1 MTDEQ
6 ELAARFEARRGSLRA
21 VAQRILGNG
30 SDAEDAVQEAWLR
43 LSRADAA
50 GIDNLEAWLTT
61 VTARICLDMLRARG
75 ARPEQPMEV
84 VLPNT
89 ALDPDAADPAD
100 EALLAERIGLALYVV
115 LDALSPAERLAFVMH
130 DLFGVE
136 LDSIAVAL
144 GRTPNAT
151 KQLAMR
157 ARARVRAA
165 EPGEVRDDEAPA
177 DRAVVDAF
185 FSAARDGDFD
195 ALVAV
200 LDPDVELRAEGDS
213 GVNLVRG
220 AEAVAGRALM
230 FARPDARLH
239 PARIGGAAGVV
250 VTAGGRAVSM
260 MAFTV
265 ADGRVRAIHAV
276 IDPTR
281 LARLVPSWVR

>member
-1 MTDEQ
+1 M
-6 ELAARFEARRGSLRA
+6 LGSRP
-21 VAQRILGNG
+21 
-30 SDAEDAVQEAWLR
+30 DAEDAVQEAWLR
-43 LSRADAA
+43 LSRTGA
-50 GIDNLEAWLTT
+50 GDVDNLEAWLTT

-100 EALLAERIGLALYVV
+100 EALLAERVGVALYVV
-115 LDALSPAERLAFVMH
+115 LDALGPAERLAFVMH
-130 DLFGVE
+130 DLFGIP
-136 LDSIAVAL
+136 LDSIATTL

-165 EPGEVRDDEAPA
+165 EAGEVRDEDAPA
-177 DRAVVDAF
+177 DRHVVEAF
-185 FSAARDGDFD
+185 FAAARDGDFD
-195 ALVAV
+195 ALVAL
-200 LDPDVELRAEGDS
+200 LDPEVQLRAEGPS

-220 AEAVAGRALM
+220 AEAVAGRAM
-230 FARPDARLH
+230 AFRRADARLH
-239 PARIGGAAGVV
+239 PARIGDDAGVV
-250 VTAGGRAVSM
+250 ITVGGRPISM

-265 ADGRVRAIHAV
+265 ADGSVRAIRAV
-276 IDPTR
+276 SDPAR